1 MTAPEQEI
9 HLREY
14 WKILLKRQR
23 VAAMFFMAVVVPI
36 VVYSF
41 VATPVYE
48 GEATVLVD
56 LERNQTL
63 NFSESGAAIIQT
75 RDISEYFDTQKAI
88 IHNRAF
94 ADRVVRKMMLHQNP
108 YFIDLKNKMSKLSLS
123 SYVMNQVKSLFP
135 EQQRTANFFPALRF
149 KEELDPAITNII
161 INNVDLKTGRNDLMK
176 ITFKAT
182 NPSVAAYMANGIA
195 EAFIEHNIDIHVKPF
210 RDAAEWLSA
219 RLEESKAKVEESEK
233 TLQKYREG
241 KGVVTF
247 ESKENILNQKLE
259 QLVTELG
266 ETEAKRQES
275 EIKYNQ
281 IRSVIDKPELLA
293 TVPDIMNNLV
303 IQSLRTEELTL
314 KRRLSELSDKF
325 GPRHPQIQQVT
336 SQIDDIQK
344 SIIIE
349 ARKMLNAAKADYEV
363 LRSREASLRISL
375 NQQNQEVL
383 SLSRN
388 AIDFNVIA
396 GEAGMNKQFYELL
409 LKKLQEASL
418 SSGINASDV
427 QIVDY
432 GITPSS
438 PIKPKRMHNIILAI
452 LVGIFGGIG
461 AAFFTE
467 YMDNT
472 IKTAEDVD
480 KNLAVPL
487 LDIVPLSSTKLGSI
501 FMSTDPKSAVA
512 ESFRTIRT
520 GLMLSSSE
528 NNPLKVILLTSSVP
542 NEGKTTVAANLAVA
556 MAQMGEKVLIIDV
569 DLRRHNLH
577 EIFGME
583 SKGGLNDVILNPTL
597 LAASIKT
604 VKEYPNL
611 YVLTGGVLT
620 SNPSELLGSERMQK
634 LIAHLRERYDHIILD
649 SPPVLAFS
657 DALVLSR
664 LADGVIMV
672 VWGGKTPR
680 DLVKQSLD
688 SLKGVGARILGVAL
702 NKIDITKRTY
712 YYYPYNYNYSYYSDK
727 DKNMGKKGAEK
738 QKA

>member
-1 MTAPEQEI
+1 MTAPDQEI

-14 WKILLKRQR
+14 WKILVKRQR
-23 VAAMFFMAVVVPI
+23 VAVVFFLAVLVPI

-63 NFSESGAAIIQT
+63 NFTESGAAVIQMK
-75 RDISEYFDTQKAI
+75 DISEYFSTQKDI

-94 ADRVVRKMMLHQNP
+94 ADRVVRKMMLPQNP
-108 YFIDLKNKMSKLSLS
+108 YFIDLKNKKTKGIIP
-123 SYVMNQVKSLFP
+123 YIVKQVRSLFP
-135 EQQRTANFFPALRF
+135 EHEPTANGFPALRY
-149 KEELDPAITNII
+149 KEELDPALTDII
-161 INNVDLKTGRNDLMK
+161 IKNVDLKTGRNDLMK
-176 ITFKAT
+176 ITFRAY
-182 NPSVAAYMANGIA
+182 NPAVAATMANGIA

-210 RDAAEWLSA
+210 RDAADWLSA

-233 TLQKYREG
+233 TLQKYREA

-259 QLVTELG
+259 EMVTELG

-281 IRSVIDKPELLA
+281 IRSVIDRPELLA

-303 IQSLRTEELTL
+303 IQSLRTEELNL
-314 KRRLSELSDKF
+314 KRHLSELSDKF

-336 SQIDDIQK
+336 SQIQDIEK
-344 SIIIE
+344 NIIIE

-363 LRSREASLRISL
+363 LKSREASLRSSL

-383 SLSRN
+383 ALSRN

-418 SSGINASDV
+418 SSGISVSEV

-432 GITPSS
+432 GIAPKS
-438 PIKPKRMHNIILAI
+438 PIRPKRMLNIILGI
-452 LVGIFGGIG
+452 IVGIFGGIG
-461 AAFFTE
+461 AAFFTD

-480 KNLAVPL
+480 KNLTVPF
-487 LDIVPLSSTKLGSI
+487 LDIVPLSSTDLGSI
-501 FMSTDPKSAVA
+501 FMSTDPKSSVA

-542 NEGKTTVAANLAVA
+542 HEGKTTVSANLAVA

-577 EIFGME
+577 ELFGLK
-583 SKGGLNDVILNPTL
+583 SKGGLTEVL
-597 LAASIKT
+597 LDPSLFAASIHT
-604 VKEYPNL
+604 MKEHPNL
-611 YVLTGGVLT
+611 DVLTGGVLAP
-620 SNPSELLGSERMQK
+620 NPSELLGSERMQK
-634 LIAHLRERYDHIILD
+634 LMAHLRERYDRIILD

-680 DLVKQSLD
+680 DLVGQSVE

-702 NKIDITKRTY
+702 NKIDITRRAY
-712 YYYPYNYNYSYYSDK
+712 YYYPYNYKYYSYSDK
-727 DKNMGKKGAEK
+727 GKSKGAK
-738 QKA
+738 TKKA